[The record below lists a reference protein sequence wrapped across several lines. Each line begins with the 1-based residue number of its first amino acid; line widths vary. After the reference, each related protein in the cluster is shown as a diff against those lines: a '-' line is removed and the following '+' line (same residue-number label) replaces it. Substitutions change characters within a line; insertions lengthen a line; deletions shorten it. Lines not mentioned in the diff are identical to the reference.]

1 MKNYFAIGFIFQ
13 ATLAHADQRQIIQ
26 DTVQNHIL
34 PRYEALKETTT
45 AFSETAK
52 LDCLPV
58 SEPLR
63 TAFNEA
69 FDDWIAV
76 SHLRFGPSETDDRAF
91 AIAFW
96 PDPRGSTPK
105 TLGRLLSAAD
115 GAGLN
120 VEDYTDVSIAAR
132 GLYAMEFLLYDEALR
147 EVGEED
153 YRCSLIQTVAADI
166 AESANAIADDWEVDF
181 SETLLSP
188 SGLFKNDQEV
198 IQELFKAL
206 TLGFQFSSESRIGRP
221 LADLDRPRPR
231 RAESWRS
238 GRSSRNIEVSMAT
251 MADLAERLSAD
262 SPDLQPR
269 FADSFERAQTALTNL
284 DDPIFRDIGDPVAWF
299 KLKDVQTN
307 LNQAWRLAEE
317 ELGPTLGVVAGF
329 NALDGD

>member
-1 MKNYFAIGFIFQ
+1 MKHIFAIGIIFQ

-45 AFSETAK
+45 ALSETAMM
-52 LDCLPV
+52 DCLPE

-63 TAFNEA
+63 AAYNEA

-91 AIAFW
+91 ALAFW

-105 TLGRLLSAAD
+105 TLGRLLSNSD
-115 GAGLN
+115 EAGLN
-120 VEDYTDVSIAAR
+120 VEDFSDVSIAAR
-132 GLYAMEFLLYDEALR
+132 GFYAMEFLLYEDALR
-147 EVGEED
+147 DVGEED
-153 YRCSLIQTVAADI
+153 YRCSLIQTAAADI

-206 TLGFQFSSESRIGRP
+206 TLGFQFTSESRIGRP

-231 RAESWRS
+231 RAEAWRS
-238 GRSSRNIEVSMAT
+238 GRSSRNIEVSIAT
-251 MADLAERLSAD
+251 LADLAERLSAD
-262 SPDLQPR
+262 RTDLQPR
-269 FADSFERAQTALTNL
+269 LADRF
-284 DDPIFRDIGDPVAWF
+284 GHCW
-299 KLKDVQTN
+299 KLCDRPAPLKQSSSD
-307 LNQAWRLAEE
+307 
-317 ELGPTLGVVAGF
+317 
-329 NALDGD
+329 NAR